1 MKKKRH
7 YQRTAALLGAQ
18 PHIRYVPVRQR
29 LQQVR
34 IPWKLVLPLAVVLAG
49 ALWLWL
55 DNQWYL
61 MEERLQVSGVSTR
74 NVAREVALASDLLGW
89 HGFLLRPEAAA
100 ARVLEQVPGVTR
112 ARVTCQRFPA
122 ECTIAVVERMPALV
136 WATGAVT
143 YWGDR
148 DGKLF
153 PAQGERPDL
162 PLIRGPLPD
171 DLKDDVISTDILE
184 GINALITLGIP
195 ANQFEYNPKRGL
207 IWTDTEGRRI
217 AFGTGADMEARWA
230 IYHTLIAHLESKSV
244 FPWAVDVRF
253 PKGPTYSLE
262 RTW

>member
-18 PHIRYVPVRQR
+18 PHIRYAPAWQR
-29 LQQVR
+29 HQQVH
-34 IPWKLVLPLAVVLAG
+34 IPWKLALPLVVVLTI

-55 DNQWYL
+55 DNRWYL
-61 MEERLQVSGVSTR
+61 MGEQIQITGASTTS
-74 NVAREVALASDLLGW
+74 VAREVALASDLLGW
-89 HGFLLRPEAAA
+89 HSFLLRPKAAA
-100 ARVLEQVPGVTR
+100 VRIMEQVPGVIE
-112 ARVTCQRFPA
+112 AQATCYRFPA
-122 ECTIAVVERMPALV
+122 ECTIAVVERTPTLV

-143 YWGDR
+143 YWADL

-162 PLIRGPLPD
+162 PLVRGPLPD
-171 DLKDDVISTDILE
+171 NLEDNVISANILE
-184 GINALITLGIP
+184 GMDALIALGIP

-230 IYHTLIAHLESKSV
+230 IYHTLIAHLESKNV